1 MVLGNYWKAF
11 KATALVDS
19 LEDGNQYYANVNT
32 GMIDI
37 NGQPAKSILYR
48 CPYSRDPSQIILRNT
63 RLKVFD
69 SVRIGE
75 GTGDIQN
82 SDYSLFHDCTDRIN
96 SLSFT
101 LNNSGQDYGF
111 STVATI
117 HGRYSTLFAPQITIT
132 EVGFVKKFASDVAFS
147 TTSDVMLVKM
157 LLDEPITLNAGDPFN
172 ITVEWIES

>member
-1 MVLGNYWKAF
+1 MVGVSHPIA
-11 KATALVDS
+11 D
-19 LEDGNQYYANVNT
+19 
-32 GMIDI
+32 
-37 NGQPAKSILYR
+37 
-48 CPYSRDPSQIILRNT
+48 
-63 RLKVFD
+63 
-69 SVRIGE
+69 
-75 GTGDIQN
+75 
-82 SDYSLFHDCTDRIN
+82 DCTDRIN
-96 SLSFT
+96 GLSFT